1 MKFRIT
7 CTGTADLLMHN
18 VRLANPLDPATK
30 AMKAVTSKRV
40 KTDADHEELA
50 RLEHAGSLYSD
61 EVVGPY
67 IPGQNIERCLVDAA
81 KVTKS
86 GVKVTRGVFVYTDV
100 NPLAYPGPRDTASLW
115 ADQNFRHFA
124 SVKVGTSRIMR
135 CRPVFRTWKV
145 DAEGEL
151 DTSVL
156 NLSELRSIAVT
167 AGQMIGLGD
176 YRPRYGRFEA
186 TVEEL

>member
-7 CTGTADLLMHN
+7 CAGTTDLLMHN
-18 VRLANPLDPATK
+18 ARLANPLDPAAK
-30 AMKAVTSKRV
+30 AVKVVTSKRT

-50 RLEHAGSLYSD
+50 RLEHAGSLYCD
-61 EVVGPY
+61 EAVGPY

-86 GVKVTRGVFVYTDV
+86 GVKVTRGVFIYTDV
-100 NPLAYPGPRDTASLW
+100 NPLAYPGPRDPDGLW
-115 ADQNFRHFA
+115 ADLNFRHFA
-124 SVKVGTSRIMR
+124 SVKVGTNRIMR
-135 CRPVFRTWKV
+135 CRPVFRRWKV

-156 NLSELRSIAVT
+156 NLAELQSIAVT

-186 TVEEL
+186 VVEAL